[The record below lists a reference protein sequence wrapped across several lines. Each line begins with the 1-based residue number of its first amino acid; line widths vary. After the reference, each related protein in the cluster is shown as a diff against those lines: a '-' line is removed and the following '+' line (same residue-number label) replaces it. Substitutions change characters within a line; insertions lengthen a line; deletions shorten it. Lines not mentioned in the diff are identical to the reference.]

1 MHCRSQL
8 GSQSGTGVAGMLV
21 TEMWIERIARELG
34 MTPRAVRRVN
44 MYDEG
49 DKTHYGQLLEG
60 CQVKACFE
68 QVRAVAALGVQHQSS
83 RSCPYTFQRLG
94 VHWLFHSV
102 CFHRR
107 RRTVLHISSAL
118 PKALHLPVSVIR

>member
-1 MHCRSQL
+1 
-8 GSQSGTGVAGMLV
+8 
-21 TEMWIERIARELG
+21 MWIERIARELG

-68 QVRAVAALGVQHQSS
+68 QVCADAALGAQQSCA
-83 RSCPYTFQRLG
+83 RTHCIIKP
-94 VHWLFHSV
+94 V
-102 CFHRR
+102 CC
-107 RRTVLHISSAL
+107 
-118 PKALHLPVSVIR
+118 

>member
-1 MHCRSQL
+1 M
-8 GSQSGTGVAGMLV
+8 

-49 DKTHYGQLLEG
+49 DRTHYGQLLEG

-68 QVRAVAALGVQHQSS
+68 QVRDAAALGLHQS
-83 RSCPYTFQRLG
+83 CACTHCIAKGP
-94 VHWLFHSV
+94 
-102 CFHRR
+102 
-107 RRTVLHISSAL
+107 SAADRANFMIDVVNCREFAAGL
-118 PKALHLPVSVIR
+118 AAR

>member
-1 MHCRSQL
+1 M
-8 GSQSGTGVAGMLV
+8 GGAGMLV

-49 DKTHYGQLLEG
+49 DRTHYGQLLEG

-68 QVRAVAALGVQHQSS
+68 QVRAGAAPGHAATLWLYPLYCLRPVGNRQCQS
-83 RSCPYTFQRLG
+83 
-94 VHWLFHSV
+94 
-102 CFHRR
+102 
-107 RRTVLHISSAL
+107 
-118 PKALHLPVSVIR
+118 